1 VTGAGGV
8 PDGAAAVV
16 LNVTAVEARGN
27 GYLTV
32 FPCGQNPPNAS
43 NLNFVI
49 GQTVPNAVE
58 VPVGVGGQVCFTS
71 LVAVD
76 IVADVSGWYGG
87 NQGARYQP
95 LTPARVLDTRVGI
108 GAPANRVGAEG
119 TVALDVTGAG
129 GVPAGGVSAVAL
141 NVTVTEPDGA
151 GFLTVFPCGPRP
163 LASNLNFVAG
173 QNVPNH
179 VIVPVAADGTVCFS
193 GNVSTHVLA
202 DVAGWYG
209 AAGATAG
216 TPFAPLA
223 PSRILD
229 TRDGT
234 GIGTPARLSA
244 GGILEL
250 TVVGRNGIPGQGV
263 RAVTLNVTATA
274 PAAPGFVTVFPCGEA
289 PPNASNLNY
298 TAGSNVPNLVTAAV
312 GADGKVCFTSYAATD
327 LIADVAGYF
336 PG

>member
-1 VTGAGGV
+1 
-8 PDGAAAVV
+8 
-16 LNVTAVEARGN
+16 
-27 GYLTV
+27 
-32 FPCGQNPPNAS
+32 
-43 NLNFVI
+43 
-49 GQTVPNAVE
+49 
-58 VPVGVGGQVCFTS
+58 
-71 LVAVD
+71 
-76 IVADVSGWYGG
+76 
-87 NQGARYQP
+87 
-95 LTPARVLDTRVGI
+95 
-108 GAPANRVGAEG
+108 
-119 TVALDVTGAG
+119 
-129 GVPAGGVSAVAL
+129 VAL
-141 NVTVTEPDGA
+141 NVTVTEPGGP

-209 AAGATAG
+209 APGATEG
-216 TPFAPLA
+216 TPFVPLA

-234 GIGTPARLSA
+234 GIGTPARLSPGA
-244 GGILEL
+244 TLEL
-250 TVVGRNGIPGQGV
+250 TVVGRNGLPGQGV

-312 GADGKVCFTSYAATD
+312 GAGGKVCFTSYAATD